1 MHRSAYK
8 QSIRRVIMQNL
19 RFLMVLFMLLA
30 WVPSHAGL
38 LDRLFGSSQQPDSNG
53 IGATL
58 SQQTQATS
66 VFIPPSAIISDYRLG
81 SGDKLN
87 ITVFNEKELS
97 MEIRLSDAG
106 SFLYPF
112 LGEVIAK
119 NKTLTELQGILTNR
133 LKDGY
138 LVDPKV
144 YVSILE
150 YRPFFVN
157 GEVTKPGGYPYQPGL
172 TVRKAISLAGGLT
185 PRASLTKIYVIH
197 EDDPLGIPRLTA
209 LNATLQPGDTIT
221 IEQSFF

>member
-1 MHRSAYK
+1 
-8 QSIRRVIMQNL
+8 MQNL

-144 YVSILE
+144 YVGILE
-150 YRPFFVN
+150 YRPFFIN
-157 GEVTKPGGYPYQPGL
+157 GEVGKPGGFAYQPGL

-185 PRASLTKIYVIH
+185 PRASLTKIYVVH
-197 EDDPLGIPRLTA
+197 ENDPTGTPRLTT
-209 LNATLQPGDTIT
+209 LNAVIQPGDTIT

>member
-58 SQQTQATS
+58 SQQTQTTP

-112 LGEVIAK
+112 LGEVQAK
-119 NKTLTELQGILTNR
+119 NKTISELQFLLTSS

-144 YVSILE
+144 YVGILE
-150 YRPFFVN
+150 YRPFFIN
-157 GEVTKPGGYPYQPGL
+157 GEVGKPGGFAYQPGL

-185 PRASLTKIYVIH
+185 PRASLTKIYVVH
-197 EDDPLGIPRLTA
+197 ENDPTGTPRLTT
-209 LNATLQPGDTIT
+209 LNAVIQPGDTIT